1 MAAFTAIA
9 TGVGLAMSAGST
21 AMSFAEAS
29 RQRDRQGEAEKA
41 AEEAMESARKRLEVN
56 FYEGLSVQKEPYEL
70 QRESLLAGGA
80 QGLQAAQSGERGV
93 SAAAGRIAIAQQA
106 GEAQIRTAMG
116 REMAGL
122 EKTAL
127 QEESRL
133 RDALVDLD
141 IGEVSGQQMIA
152 QQARAQEDA
161 ATQAGIQGIQDTIGK
176 GMSMVDLY
184 AGSGGVDL
192 DSVGGLNE
200 PGIESV
206 LGDPSK
212 YAAPE
217 IADVSG
223 VQTVSM
229 SDLDLP
235 PSAEELALI
244 KSNRRKNYNIMF
256 PNTNIK
262 K

>member
-1 MAAFTAIA
+1 MAAFTSIASLAI
-9 TGVGLAMSAGST
+9 SAGST

-41 AEEAMESARKRLEVN
+41 AEEAMESAKKRLEVN

-80 QGLQAAQSGERGV
+80 QALQAAQSGERGV
-93 SAAAGRIAIAQQA
+93 SAAAGRVALAQQA

-133 RDALVDLD
+133 RNALVDLD

-161 ATQAGIQGIQDTIGK
+161 ATQAGIQGITNIGK
-176 GMSMVDLY
+176 QGLDMRDLY
-184 AGSGGVDL
+184 SGSGGVDL

-244 KSNRRKNYNIMF
+244 KSNRIKNYNIIF
-256 PNTNIK
+256 PNN
-262 K
+262 

>member
-80 QGLQAAQSGERGV
+80 QALQAAQSGERGV
-93 SAAAGRIAIAQQA
+93 SAAAGRVALAQQA

-133 RDALVDLD
+133 RNALVDLD

-176 GMSMVDLY
+176 GMGMVNLY
-184 AGSGGVDL
+184 AGSGKGAQAKGGQISAADQSMMNQAFGQTGLSQDQIIMNQAGLGRETNLFSNMNL
-192 DSVGGLNE
+192 DIPALGGN
-200 PGIESV
+200 PF
-206 LGDPSK
+206 DQ
-212 YAAPE
+212 Y
-217 IADVSG
+217 
-223 VQTVSM
+223 
-229 SDLDLP
+229 
-235 PSAEELALI
+235 
-244 KSNRRKNYNIMF
+244 
-256 PNTNIK
+256 TNIK
-262 K
+262 R

>member
-80 QGLQAAQSGERGV
+80 QALQAAQSGERGV
-93 SAAAGRIAIAQQA
+93 SAAAGRVALAQQA

-133 RDALVDLD
+133 RNALVDLD

-176 GMSMVDLY
+176 GIGMVDLY
-184 AGSGGVDL
+184 AGSGKGGQMGGQISAADQSMMNQAFGQTGLSQDQIIMNQAGLGRETNLFSNMNL
-192 DSVGGLNE
+192 DIPALGGN
-200 PGIESV
+200 PF
-206 LGDPSK
+206 DQ
-212 YAAPE
+212 Y
-217 IADVSG
+217 
-223 VQTVSM
+223 
-229 SDLDLP
+229 
-235 PSAEELALI
+235 
-244 KSNRRKNYNIMF
+244 
-256 PNTNIK
+256 TNIK
-262 K
+262 R